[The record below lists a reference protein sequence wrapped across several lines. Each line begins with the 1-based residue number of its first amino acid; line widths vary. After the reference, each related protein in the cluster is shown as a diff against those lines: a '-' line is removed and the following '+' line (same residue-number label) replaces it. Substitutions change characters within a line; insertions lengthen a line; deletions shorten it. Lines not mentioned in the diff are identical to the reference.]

1 MIDSAG
7 ILSAQ
12 ELSSGKCDQCGLLSF
27 QISDLRKHKTSQI
40 CRAKEPTEPQKCSLC
55 GQGFNS
61 KGNLQRHKI
70 SRHKYE
76 PKKTEES
83 YRDYNKMVAI
93 LNEDAEREAD
103 QKKESKIKR

>member
-1 MIDSAG
+1 MA
-7 ILSAQ
+7 LNERYN
-12 ELSSGKCDQCGLLSF
+12 ELIGVINDHF
-27 QISDLRKHKTSQI
+27 V
-40 CRAKEPTEPQKCSLC
+40 
-55 GQGFNS
+55 
-61 KGNLQRHKI
+61 
-70 SRHKYE
+70 E